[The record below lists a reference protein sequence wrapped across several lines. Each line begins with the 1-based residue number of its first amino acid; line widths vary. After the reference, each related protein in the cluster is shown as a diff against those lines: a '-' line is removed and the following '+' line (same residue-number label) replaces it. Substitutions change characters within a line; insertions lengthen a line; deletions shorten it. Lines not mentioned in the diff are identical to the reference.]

1 MSISVD
7 LPGTNKDWRV
17 WSDDTL
23 ILKGTVKDADEVAVS
38 LLDTT
43 QKLLVKEA
51 ASDADAAAIAE
62 ATITIV
68 AVMSGTFTATL
79 DRSQLDAGSVYAYS
93 LKLEF
98 GAAYTTVLLRGTQH
112 TVLYGNLPAAQDVTR
127 DATP

>member
-79 DRSQLDAGSVYAYS
+79 DRSQLDAGREYFYS
-93 LKLEF
+93 MKVKF
-98 GAAYTTVLLRGTQH
+98 GAAYATALLRGAQFTA
-112 TVLYGNLPAAQDVTR
+112 LWGILPASQDVTR
-127 DATP
+127 DAT

>member
-79 DRSQLDAGSVYAYS
+79 DRSQLDAGREY
-93 LKLEF
+93 F
-98 GAAYTTVLLRGTQH
+98 
-112 TVLYGNLPAAQDVTR
+112 
-127 DATP
+127 